1 MRTGRYR
8 RWRVRTT
15 LRPASFS
22 PGGGSCWRAAS
33 PSRPIAIPTLA
44 ARRLGTLKAIA
55 VTSKQRSPAFPDTP
69 AVAET
74 KGLEDFDFANWF
86 GLLARAGTP
95 QPVLDKLAAA
105 AIGALKEPKVREV
118 LETQAAVPI
127 GRPSFAR
134 SYVRSRRNTPRSS
147 RSPE

>member
-1 MRTGRYR
+1 
-8 RWRVRTT
+8 V
-15 LRPASFS
+15 LAFS
-22 PGGGSCWRAAS
+22 EPRGTSATSRAAAS

-44 ARRLGTLKAIA
+44 ACRLGTLKVAKK
-55 VTSKQRSPAFPDTP
+55 TSATSRAAAFPDTP

-118 LETQAAVPI
+118 LETQAAFRSA
-127 GRPSFAR
+127 GRVSQR
-134 SYVRSRRNTPRSS
+134 SESAKYTKIVEITGITLK
-147 RSPE
+147 

>member
-1 MRTGRYR
+1 MRR
-8 RWRVRTT
+8 
-15 LRPASFS
+15 
-22 PGGGSCWRAAS
+22 
-33 PSRPIAIPTLA
+33 

-118 LETQAAVPI
+118 LENPG
-127 GRPSFAR
+127 GRSDRTAEFREFIR
-134 SYVRSRRNTPRSS
+134 SESAKYTKIVEITGITLK
-147 RSPE
+147 